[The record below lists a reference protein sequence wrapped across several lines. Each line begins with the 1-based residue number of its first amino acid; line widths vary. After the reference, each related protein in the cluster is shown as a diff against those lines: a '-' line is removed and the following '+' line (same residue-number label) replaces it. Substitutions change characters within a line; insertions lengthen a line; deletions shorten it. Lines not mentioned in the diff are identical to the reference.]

1 MKGEQYMLANK
12 PERFRD
18 EKINGEIFD
27 MSPVPNFR
35 HSVITNNINCAIKA
49 GLKDSLCL
57 VFMENIDYKYSKETD
72 DYLEP
77 DIIICCDRNKIRGN
91 SYYGTPK
98 FVAETLSPF
107 TVKRDR
113 GIKKDIY
120 EASGVEE
127 YWIVSPVE
135 RAVEIYY
142 LKNGKYEI
150 EESYILDDDETSD
163 HYNLKQEITL
173 RAFPITMTLEDIFSY

>member
-1 MKGEQYMLANK
+1 MPLV
-12 PERFRD
+12 ERDRVRD

-27 MSPVPNFR
+27 MSPAPNYQ
-35 HSVITNNINCAIKA
+35 HSVVNGNLFSKIAA
-49 GLKDSLCL
+49 GLKNSLCL
-57 VFMENIDYKYSKETD
+57 VFMENIDYKYSKESD

-77 DIIICCDRNKIRGN
+77 DIIICCDRNEIKGN

-98 FVAETLSPF
+98 FVAETLSPS
-107 TVKRDR
+107 TAKRDR
-113 GIKKDIY
+113 GVKMQIY
-120 EASGVEE
+120 ETSGVGE

-142 LKNGKYEI
+142 LKDGKYEL
-150 EESYILDDDETSD
+150 EESYILEDDETNE

-173 RAFPITMTLEDIFSY
+173 REFPITMTLEDIFIF

>member
-1 MKGEQYMLANK
+1 MPSGNR
-12 PERFRD
+12 ERIRD
-18 EKINGEIFD
+18 EKIDGKIYN
-27 MSPVPNFR
+27 MSPAPSFQ
-35 HSVITNNINCAIKA
+35 HSVVNGRIFSKISN

-57 VFMENIDYKYSKETD
+57 VFMENIDYKYSKEND

-77 DIIICCDRNKIRGN
+77 DIIICCDRKEIKGN

-98 FVAETLSPF
+98 FVAETLSPS

-127 YWIVSPVE
+127 YWIVSPIE

-142 LKNGKYEI
+142 LRDGKYEI
-150 EESYILDDDETSD
+150 EESYILDDDASSE

-173 RAFPITMTLEDIFSY
+173 RAFPITMTLEDIFAF

>member
-1 MKGEQYMLANK
+1 M
-12 PERFRD
+12 
-18 EKINGEIFD
+18 
-27 MSPVPNFR
+27 
-35 HSVITNNINCAIKA
+35 
-49 GLKDSLCL
+49 
-57 VFMENIDYKYSKETD
+57 FMENIDYKYAKDSD

-98 FVAETLSPF
+98 FVAETLSPS
-107 TVKRDR
+107 TAKRDR
-113 GIKKDIY
+113 GVKKDIY

-127 YWIVSPVE
+127 YGIVSPME

-142 LKNGKYEI
+142 LKYGRYEI
-150 EESYILDDDETSD
+150 EESYILDDDETSE

-173 RAFPITMTLEDIFSY
+173 WAFPVTKKL

>member
-1 MKGEQYMLANK
+1 MLANK

-27 MSPVPNFR
+27 MSPAPNFR

-98 FVAETLSPF
+98 FVAETLSPS

-127 YWIVSPVE
+127 YWIISPVE

-142 LKNGKYEI
+142 LRDGRYELQ
-150 EESYILDDDETSD
+150 ESYIVDEDEASE

-173 RAFPITMTLEDIFSY
+173 RAFPITMTLEDIFVY

>member
-1 MKGEQYMLANK
+1 MALVQ
-12 PERFRD
+12 RDRVRD

-27 MSPVPNFR
+27 MSPSPSFQ
-35 HSVITNNINCAIKA
+35 HSVVTNNINCKIRD

-57 VFMENIDYKYSKETD
+57 VFMENIDYKYDPESD

-77 DIIICCDRNKIRGN
+77 DIIICCDRSKIKGN

-98 FVAETLSPF
+98 FVAETISPS

-113 GIKKDIY
+113 TIKKDIY
-120 EASGVEE
+120 EKAGVDE

-135 RAVEIYY
+135 RALEIYY
-142 LKNGKYEI
+142 LNNRKYELV
-150 EESYILDDDETSD
+150 ESYVVEDDEKNE
-163 HYNLKQEITL
+163 HYNLKTEVTL
-173 RAFPITMTLEDIFSY
+173 RCFPITMTLEDIFTI

>member
-1 MKGEQYMLANK
+1 MLAGIR
-12 PERFRD
+12 ERIRD

-27 MSPVPNFR
+27 MSPAPNFR

-57 VFMENIDYKYSKETD
+57 VFMENIDYRYSKEND

-77 DIIICCDRNKIRGN
+77 DIIICCDRNKIKGN
-91 SYYGTPK
+91 AYYGTPK
-98 FVAETLSPF
+98 FVAETLSPS
-107 TVKRDR
+107 TAKRDR
-113 GIKKDIY
+113 GVKKNIY

-135 RAVEIYY
+135 RAIEIYY

-150 EESYILDDDETSD
+150 EESYILDDDETSEY
-163 HYNLKQEITL
+163 YNLKQEITL
-173 RAFPITMTLEDIFSY
+173 RAFPITMTLEDIFAF

>member
-1 MKGEQYMLANK
+1 MLADK
-12 PERFRD
+12 RDRIRD

-27 MSPVPNFR
+27 MSPAPNFR
-35 HSVITNNINCAIKA
+35 HSVVTNNINCAIRA

-57 VFMENIDYKYSKETD
+57 VFMENIDYKYSKDSD

-77 DIIICCDRNKIRGN
+77 DIIICCDRNQIRGN

-98 FVAETLSPF
+98 FVAETLSPS
-107 TVKRDR
+107 TAKRDR
-113 GIKKDIY
+113 GVKKDIY

-127 YWIVSPVE
+127 YWIVSPTE

-142 LKNGKYEI
+142 LKNGRYEI
-150 EESYILDDDETSD
+150 EESYILDDDETSE

-173 RAFPITMTLEDIFSY
+173 RAFPVTMTLEDIFAY

>member
-1 MKGEQYMLANK
+1 MPLRKR
-12 PERFRD
+12 ERIRD

-27 MSPVPNFR
+27 MSPAPSYR
-35 HSVITNNINCAIKA
+35 HSVVTNNINCIIKT
-49 GLKDSLCL
+49 GLKDSMCL
-57 VFMENIDYKYSKETD
+57 VFMENIDYKYSKESD

-77 DIIICCDRNKIRGN
+77 DIIICCDRNEIKGN

-98 FVAETLSPF
+98 FVAETLSPS
-107 TVKRDR
+107 TAKRDR
-113 GIKKDIY
+113 GIKKSIY

-127 YWIVSPVE
+127 YWIVSPIE

-142 LKNGKYEI
+142 LKDGKYEI
-150 EESYILDDDETSD
+150 EESYIVEDDETSE

-173 RAFPITMTLEDIFSY
+173 RNFPISMTLEDIFKF

>member
-1 MKGEQYMLANK
+1 MLANK

-27 MSPVPNFR
+27 MSPAPNFR

-98 FVAETLSPF
+98 FVAETLSPS

-127 YWIVSPVE
+127 YWIVSTVE

-150 EESYILDDDETSD
+150 EESYILDDDETSE

>member
-1 MKGEQYMLANK
+1 MLANQ

-27 MSPVPNFR
+27 MSPAPNFR

-150 EESYILDDDETSD
+150 EESYILDDDETSE